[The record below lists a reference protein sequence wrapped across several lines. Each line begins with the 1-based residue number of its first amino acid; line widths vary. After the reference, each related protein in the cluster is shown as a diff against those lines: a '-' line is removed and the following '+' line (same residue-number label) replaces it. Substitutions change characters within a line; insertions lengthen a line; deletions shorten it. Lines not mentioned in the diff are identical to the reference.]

1 MNIRELL
8 KNGTALLG
16 PKDTALLECE
26 ILLCLVLG
34 VEKEYLIMNPDE
46 EVDEVDEIMFF
57 AYVQRVRNGEPVE
70 HITNQKEFYGLDFFV
85 DNRVLIPRPETEML
99 VEKVL
104 EFLREGRSLGSSGFR
119 LIDVGTGSG
128 NISVSI
134 AKTFLDDGGQIA
146 MFEAVDVSEEALE
159 VAKLNRD
166 QHGLEHVVQIYQSDL
181 LEGVDDGGEFDVI
194 VANLP
199 YIGEVKNRFV
209 SREAEEFEPNVALF
223 GGDNGLELYKK
234 MFQQITD
241 KNVKFKLLL
250 GEFGFAQTEDME
262 GLLSNYFDHYSIEKD
277 LAGIDRIFIVT
288 S

>member
-1 MNIRELL
+1 
-8 KNGTALLG
+8 
-16 PKDTALLECE
+16 
-26 ILLCLVLG
+26 
-34 VEKEYLIMNPDE
+34 MNPDE